1 MVICP
6 HGSSAMKTI
15 VNSEQY
21 TDLPPALG
29 EVVAEYRIEP
39 GSAIAYSVKKN
50 HYIQIIDVNGSQCA
64 DWIAFN
70 NSDLTEE
77 IDNTVTRTINQT
89 TVPRV
94 GDRSYFYSS
103 KMRSL
108 AQIVMDTCG
117 YHDTLML
124 ACNSSYYEDLGY
136 LQHPSCSEN
145 FNQVL
150 KSYGI
155 KPRKG
160 WAAVN
165 FFYNTRVDSQGVIR
179 AGKSR
184 SRSGD
189 CVVLQASCD
198 LLCATSS
205 CADDISLINGDKLT
219 PIHVRIY
226 QQI

>member
-1 MVICP
+1 
-6 HGSSAMKTI
+6 MKTT
-15 VNSEQY
+15 VKTEQY

-29 EVVAEYRIEP
+29 EIVAEYRIEP
-39 GSAIAYSVKKN
+39 GSAIAYSVKKDC
-50 HYIQIIDVNGSQCA
+50 YIQIIDVKGSQCA
-64 DWIAFN
+64 DWIAFDAL
-70 NSDLTEE
+70 DLTES

-89 TVPRV
+89 TVPQV
-94 GDRSYFYSS
+94 GENSYFYSS

-124 ACNSSYYEDLGY
+124 ACTSSYYENLGCP
-136 LQHPSCSEN
+136 QHPSCSEN
-145 FNQVL
+145 FNRVL
-150 KSYGI
+150 EPYGI
-155 KPRKG
+155 RPRKG

-165 FFYNTRVDSQGVIR
+165 FFYNTTVDPRGVIT

-184 SRSGD
+184 SRPGD
-189 CVVLQASCD
+189 CVVIQACSD

-205 CADDISLINGDKLT
+205 CADDISSINGDKLT

-226 QQI
+226 QKAFSF

>member
-1 MVICP
+1 
-6 HGSSAMKTI
+6 MKTI
-15 VNSEQY
+15 VEPEQY

-29 EVVAEYRIEP
+29 EVVAEYRIDP
-39 GSAIAYSVKKN
+39 GSAIAYQVKKN

-70 NSDLTEE
+70 NSDLAES

-89 TVPRV
+89 TVPKV
-94 GDRSYFYSS
+94 GNNSYFYSPS
-103 KMRSL
+103 QRSL
-108 AQIVMDTCG
+108 AQVVIDTCG
-117 YHDTLML
+117 YHDSLLL
-124 ACNSSYYEDLGY
+124 ACTSSYYEDLGY
-136 LQHPSCSEN
+136 AQHPSCSEN

-150 KSYGI
+150 KPYGI

-165 FFYNTRVDSQGVIR
+165 FFYNTSVDPQGAIT
-179 AGKSR
+179 AQKSR

-189 CVVLQASCD
+189 CVVLRSCRN

-205 CADDISLINGDKLT
+205 CADDISSINGDKLT

-226 QQI
+226 QQINKQNNSI

>member
-1 MVICP
+1 
-6 HGSSAMKTI
+6 MKTI
-15 VNSEQY
+15 IEPEQY
-21 TDLPPALG
+21 SDLPPALG
-29 EVVAEYRIEP
+29 EIFAEYRIEP
-39 GSAIAYSVKKN
+39 GSAIAYSVKKDC
-50 HYIQIIDVNGSQCA
+50 YIQIIDVNGSQCA

-70 NSDLTEE
+70 ASDLTEE

-89 TVPRV
+89 TVPQV
-94 GDRSYFYSS
+94 GEKSYFYSS

-108 AQIVMDTCG
+108 ARIIIDTCS

-124 ACNSSYYEDLGY
+124 ACTNSYYEDLGY
-136 LQHPSCSEN
+136 PEHPSCSEN

-150 KSYGI
+150 EPYGI
-155 KPRKG
+155 EPRKG

-165 FFYNTRVDSQGVIR
+165 FFYNTSVDPQGVITAR
-179 AGKSR
+179 ESR

-189 CVVLQASCD
+189 CVVLQACCD

-205 CADDISLINGDKLT
+205 CADDISSINGDRLT

-226 QQI
+226 QQIKEE

>member
-1 MVICP
+1 
-6 HGSSAMKTI
+6 MKTI

-21 TDLPPALG
+21 SDLPPALG
-29 EVVAEYRIEP
+29 KVIAEYRIEP
-39 GSAIAYSVKKN
+39 GSAVAYSVKKN
-50 HYIQIIDVNGSQCA
+50 HYIQIVDVNGSQCA
-64 DWIAFN
+64 DWIAFDA
-70 NSDLTEE
+70 SDLTEE

-89 TVPRV
+89 IVPQV
-94 GDRSYFYSS
+94 GDNSYFYSPT
-103 KMRSL
+103 MRSL

-124 ACNSSYYEDLGY
+124 ACTSSYYESLGY
-136 LQHPSCSEN
+136 PQHPSCSEN
-145 FNQVL
+145 FNRVL
-150 KSYGI
+150 EPYGI
-155 KPRKG
+155 EPRKG

-165 FFYNTRVDSQGVIR
+165 FFYNTSVNSQGVIT

-189 CVVLQASCD
+189 CVVLQACND

-205 CADDISLINGDKLT
+205 CADDISSINGDKLT

-226 QQI
+226 QQIDRDNI